1 MISPESLRGLYRAST
16 VASAPDDVA
25 GVALAVVTCM
35 DHRLRPEP
43 TLGVP
48 AASVCMIRNAGGRVT
63 DDALRSLVI
72 ASSTLDV
79 NEIVVMQH
87 TECALA
93 NVTNEQIAKDI
104 KDQLE
109 VEVRAAEFLPIA
121 DLRSSVQ
128 TDVKR
133 VRDSPFIPGEI
144 PVTGIICTTG
154 TGQLEIVDA
163 DPLSR
168 IAPRVEGDQS
178 AADPPP
184 SRRSGR
190 ST

>member
-48 AASVCMIRNAGGRVT
+48 AASVCMVRNAGGRVT
-63 DDALRSLVI
+63 DDALRSLVV

-79 NEIVVMQH
+79 NEIIVMQH

-104 KDQLE
+104 EEQLE

-128 TDVKR
+128 ADVKR

>member
-1 MISPESLRGLYRAST
+1 MISPGSLRGLYRAPT
-16 VASAPDDVA
+16 VESALDDVA
-25 GVALAVVTCM
+25 AVSLAVVTCM
-35 DHRLRPEP
+35 DHRLRPER

-48 AASVCMIRNAGGRVT
+48 AASVCMIRNAGGRVS
-63 DDALRSLVI
+63 DDALRSLVV

-87 TECALA
+87 TDCAVA
-93 NVTNEQIAKDI
+93 SVTNEQIAKDI
-104 KDQLE
+104 EAQLE

-121 DLRSSVQ
+121 DLRSSVKA
-128 TDVKR
+128 DVKR
-133 VRDSPFIPGEI
+133 VRDSRFIPGEI
-144 PVTGIICTTG
+144 PVTGVICTTG

-168 IAPRVEGDQS
+168 ITPRVEGDQS
-178 AADPPP
+178 AADHPA
-184 SRRSGR
+184 SERSGR

>member
-16 VASAPDDVA
+16 VSSAPDDVA
-25 GVALAVVTCM
+25 AVSLAVVTCM
-35 DHRLRPEP
+35 DHRLRPER

-48 AASVCMIRNAGGRVT
+48 PASVCMIRNAGGRVT
-63 DDALRSLVI
+63 DDALRSLAV

-87 TECALA
+87 TECAVA

-104 KDQLE
+104 EEQLE

-121 DLRSSVQ
+121 DLRSSVKA
-128 TDVKR
+128 DVKR
-133 VRDSPFIPGEI
+133 VRDSRFIPGEI
-144 PVTGIICTTG
+144 PVTGVICTTG

-178 AADPPP
+178 AADRPP
-184 SRRSGR
+184 SQRSGR
-190 ST
+190 PT

>member
-72 ASSTLDV
+72 ASSILDV